1 MKENYLIRTSKKHAT
16 YFALAKDFIDR
27 MVVYTKIEHKKL
39 MNVGGVKES
48 DDKFTCD
55 GCGKCCDMAVS
66 EMAPDVYQEDLKR
79 WMDEDFGIGLV
90 SLGSAVKGSH
100 GEQCLFIDR
109 KQDFVRKAKFHTPK
123 YTDDI
128 VKINPSVTLVNE
140 KENQQ
145 CLFFNSLDN
154 KCSIYATRPIA
165 CRAFP
170 YAMDKELKLA
180 AYKKFCPPVTFSKG
194 EIKDWKEIAVIV
206 ETTWSN
212 INGLKAW
219 VKNRVGTT
227 IFKETAAD
235 PQNKKAVKKA
245 TAIAKAKSGQIG
257 ILSRFYENIITT
269 FYLLFPEY
277 TKVDEIFKEMNNVQV
292 KSKN

>member
-1 MKENYLIRTSKKHAT
+1 ML
-16 YFALAKDFIDR
+16 
-27 MVVYTKIEHKKL
+27 VYTKIEHKKL
-39 MNVGGVKES
+39 MSAGGVKES

-66 EMAPDVYQEDLKR
+66 DMAPDVYQEDLKR

-90 SLGSAVKGSH
+90 SLGSAVKGSS
-100 GEQCLFIDR
+100 GEQALFIDR
-109 KQDFVRKAKFHTPK
+109 KQDFLAKAKFHSMK
-123 YTDDI
+123 YADDV
-128 VKINPSVTLVNE
+128 VKTNPSVALVSDKE
-140 KENQQ
+140 KQQ

-154 KCSIYATRPIA
+154 KCSIYVTRPIA

-170 YAMDKELKLA
+170 YAMDKELKLS

-194 EIKDWKEIAVIV
+194 EIKDWKDVAVIV

-219 VKNRVGTT
+219 VKNRIGTT
-227 IFKETAAD
+227 IYKEEGSGNRYNRRSN
-235 PQNKKAVKKA
+235 PSKKTKPKA
-245 TAIAKAKSGQIG
+245 IVMTKYKQIG
-257 ILSRFYENIITT
+257 VLSRFYENLITT

-277 TKVDEIFKEMNNVQV
+277 TNADELFKEMD
-292 KSKN
+292 KTRTKA